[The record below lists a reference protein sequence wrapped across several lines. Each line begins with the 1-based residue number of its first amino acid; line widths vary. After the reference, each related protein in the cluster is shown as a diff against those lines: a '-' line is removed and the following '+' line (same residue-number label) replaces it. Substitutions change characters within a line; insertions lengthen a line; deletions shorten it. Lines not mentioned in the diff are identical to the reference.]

1 MKTLAIDIE
10 TYSSV
15 SLQKA
20 GVYAY
25 AASPDFEILLFGYA
39 WDDGPVEVI
48 DMAQGQK
55 LPQELQD
62 ALYDPEILKTA
73 FNASFERTCLSAFM
87 GRVTPADQWSC
98 TAVMARELGLPGS
111 LEAVGDV
118 IGLPED
124 KQKSKTGKALIRY
137 FSIPCKATKVNGERT
152 RNLPRHDP
160 ERWNLYVEYNRQ
172 DVVTE
177 RAIRKRLQKFPV
189 IPSEHD
195 LWIIDQHIN
204 DRGVGVDTVLAEN
217 AVAIDQIVKAR
228 LLDAAKEL
236 TGLDNPKSA
245 AQLKS
250 WIEEVSGFEVES
262 LNKKMIGD
270 VRSGTSNEEVHA
282 MLDIRQGLAKTSTEK
297 YNAMLRTVC
306 PDGRIRGLTQFCG
319 AARTGRWAGRL
330 VQMQNLPQNKMPDM
344 QIPEVREELAK
355 ANFERLKDRFD
366 DPDEDYDWVGQ
377 LTCNKNGKFD
387 NTINNVQLIME
398 HDAGLRGKYFY
409 DTFKER
415 MTVCGDLPWCKL
427 ADRMTTTWTDTDDAG
442 LRNFLEIK
450 YEIVNTMK
458 IGDAVL
464 LAMQSCMRHPVRE
477 YLLSLKWD
485 GVARADTIF
494 IDYLGAEDT
503 EYTRTVTRKALIGA
517 VARIMQPGCK
527 HDHIL
532 VLVGPQGC
540 RKSTTLA
547 KLGKSWFSDSFYTVQ
562 GKEAYEQIQGFWLI
576 EMGEMA
582 ATRKAE
588 LESIKQFVS
597 KQSDSYRAAY
607 AKRTQEHPRQC
618 AFFGT
623 TNDDEFLRDA
633 TGGRRFWPVTVT
645 DKGRETG
652 DYFTAEIV
660 DQVWAEI
667 VMRYSAGENWYLD
680 NAKIEAVARQ
690 IQDAHTEM
698 NGKQGLLEQFVER
711 LLPKDWATR
720 NLSQRLAY
728 WNDGFDDEK
737 QAGTERRKTICALE
751 IHCELFGGTVKDY
764 TPQKTREY
772 NAMLKRLPGWKAR
785 SRINYGEIYGQQRG
799 FVREESE

>member
-1 MKTLAIDIE
+1 MNQIR
-10 TYSSV
+10 Y
-15 SLQKA
+15 
-20 GVYAY
+20 
-25 AASPDFEILLFGYA
+25 
-39 WDDGPVEVI
+39 DGPVAIAVGESRRSTQWQNKEVLWSQLVERLSIPTKTPETIDEYRGFAKSKRDEIKDVGGFVGGSLKGGRRKAEAIMQRRLLTLDLDDVPRDADPWGTVVLVLGCAAVLYSTHSHRPEAPRLRLVMPLSRPVSPEEYSAIARKVAQDIGI
-48 DMAQGQK
+48 DMCDDTTYEPHRLMYWPSASINAEYRYEVEDGPWLNADEQLARYVDWHDPSEWPISSRRAEALHRLASHQESPLEKNGIVGAFCRVYDIHDAIEHFLPDTYEKYDDNRYTYKGGSTSGGLVLYDNGVFAYSHHGTDPASGK
-55 LPQELQD
+55 LCNAFDLVRIHLYGNLDDDTSPGTPSHKMPSFMKLQD
-62 ALYDPEILKTA
+62 
-73 FNASFERTCLSAFM
+73 
-87 GRVTPADQWSC
+87 
-98 TAVMARELGLPGS
+98 
-111 LEAVGDV
+111 EA
-118 IGLPED
+118 
-124 KQKSKTGKALIRY
+124 
-137 FSIPCKATKVNGERT
+137 
-152 RNLPRHDP
+152 
-160 ERWNLYVEYNRQ
+160 
-172 DVVTE
+172 
-177 RAIRKRLQKFPV
+177 
-189 IPSEHD
+189 
-195 LWIIDQHIN
+195 
-204 DRGVGVDTVLAEN
+204 
-217 AVAIDQIVKAR
+217 
-228 LLDAAKEL
+228 
-236 TGLDNPKSA
+236 
-245 AQLKS
+245 
-250 WIEEVSGFEVES
+250 
-262 LNKKMIGD
+262 
-270 VRSGTSNEEVHA
+270 
-282 MLDIRQGLAKTSTEK
+282 
-297 YNAMLRTVC
+297 
-306 PDGRIRGLTQFCG
+306 
-319 AARTGRWAGRL
+319 
-330 VQMQNLPQNKMPDM
+330 M

-633 TGGRRFWPVTVT
+633 TGSRRFWPVTVT

-652 DYFTAEIV
+652 DYFTAETV

-698 NGKQGLLEQFVER
+698 NGKQGLLEQFVEC

-737 QAGTERRKTICALE
+737 QAGTERRKAICALE

-799 FVREESE
+799 FVREETE

>member
-1 MKTLAIDIE
+1 MNQIR
-10 TYSSV
+10 Y
-15 SLQKA
+15 
-20 GVYAY
+20 
-25 AASPDFEILLFGYA
+25 
-39 WDDGPVEVI
+39 DGPVTIAVGESRRSTQWKNKEVLWSQLVERLSIPTKTPETVDEYRGFAKSKRDEIKDVGGFVGGSLKGGRRKAEAIMQRRLLTLDLDDVPRNADPWDTVVLVLGCAAVLYSTHSHRPEAPRLRLVMPLSRPVSPEEYSAIARKVAQDIGI
-48 DMAQGQK
+48 DMCDDTTYEPHRLMYWPSASINAEYRYEVEDGPWLNADEQLARYVDWHDPSEWPISSRRAEALHRLASHQESPLEKNGIVGAFCRVYDIHDAIEHFLPDTYEKYDDNRYTYKGGSTSGGLVLYDNGVFAYSHHGTDPASGK
-55 LPQELQD
+55 LCNAFDLVRIHLYGNLDDDTSPGTPSHKMPSFMKLQD
-62 ALYDPEILKTA
+62 
-73 FNASFERTCLSAFM
+73 
-87 GRVTPADQWSC
+87 
-98 TAVMARELGLPGS
+98 
-111 LEAVGDV
+111 EA
-118 IGLPED
+118 
-124 KQKSKTGKALIRY
+124 
-137 FSIPCKATKVNGERT
+137 
-152 RNLPRHDP
+152 
-160 ERWNLYVEYNRQ
+160 
-172 DVVTE
+172 
-177 RAIRKRLQKFPV
+177 
-189 IPSEHD
+189 
-195 LWIIDQHIN
+195 
-204 DRGVGVDTVLAEN
+204 
-217 AVAIDQIVKAR
+217 
-228 LLDAAKEL
+228 
-236 TGLDNPKSA
+236 
-245 AQLKS
+245 
-250 WIEEVSGFEVES
+250 
-262 LNKKMIGD
+262 
-270 VRSGTSNEEVHA
+270 
-282 MLDIRQGLAKTSTEK
+282 
-297 YNAMLRTVC
+297 
-306 PDGRIRGLTQFCG
+306 
-319 AARTGRWAGRL
+319 
-330 VQMQNLPQNKMPDM
+330 M

-366 DPDEDYDWVGQ
+366 DPDEDYDWAGQ

-477 YLLSLKWD
+477 YLLGLKWD

-607 AKRTQEHPRQC
+607 AKRTQERPRQC

-737 QAGTERRKTICALE
+737 QAGTERRKTVCALE

-799 FVREESE
+799 FVREETE

>member
-1 MKTLAIDIE
+1 MNQIRYDGSVTIAVGESRRSTQWKNKEVLWSQLVERLSIPTKTPETVDEYRGFAKSKRDEIKDVGGFVGGSLKGGRRKAEAIMQRRLLTLDLDDVPRNADPWDTVVLVLGCAAVLYSTHSHRPEAPRLRLVMPLSRPVSPEEYSAIARKVAQDIGIDMCDDT
-10 TYSSV
+10 TYEPHRLMYWPS
-15 SLQKA
+15 
-20 GVYAY
+20 
-25 AASPDFEILLFGYA
+25 ASINAEYRYEVE
-39 WDDGPVEVI
+39 DGPWLNADEQLARYVDWHDPSEWPISSRRAEALHRLASHQESPLEKNGIVGAFCRVYDI
-48 DMAQGQK
+48 HDAIEHFLPDTYEKYDDNRYTYKGGSTSGGLVLYDNGVFAYSHHGTDPASGK
-55 LPQELQD
+55 LCNAFDLVRIHLYGNLDDDTSPGTPSHKMPSFMKLQD
-62 ALYDPEILKTA
+62 
-73 FNASFERTCLSAFM
+73 
-87 GRVTPADQWSC
+87 
-98 TAVMARELGLPGS
+98 
-111 LEAVGDV
+111 EA
-118 IGLPED
+118 
-124 KQKSKTGKALIRY
+124 
-137 FSIPCKATKVNGERT
+137 
-152 RNLPRHDP
+152 
-160 ERWNLYVEYNRQ
+160 
-172 DVVTE
+172 
-177 RAIRKRLQKFPV
+177 
-189 IPSEHD
+189 
-195 LWIIDQHIN
+195 
-204 DRGVGVDTVLAEN
+204 
-217 AVAIDQIVKAR
+217 
-228 LLDAAKEL
+228 
-236 TGLDNPKSA
+236 
-245 AQLKS
+245 
-250 WIEEVSGFEVES
+250 
-262 LNKKMIGD
+262 
-270 VRSGTSNEEVHA
+270 
-282 MLDIRQGLAKTSTEK
+282 
-297 YNAMLRTVC
+297 
-306 PDGRIRGLTQFCG
+306 
-319 AARTGRWAGRL
+319 
-330 VQMQNLPQNKMPDM
+330 M

-680 NAKIEAVARQ
+680 NAKIEAIARQ

-737 QAGTERRKTICALE
+737 QAGTERRKAICALE

-799 FVREESE
+799 FIREETE

>member
-1 MKTLAIDIE
+1 MNQIR
-10 TYSSV
+10 Y
-15 SLQKA
+15 
-20 GVYAY
+20 
-25 AASPDFEILLFGYA
+25 
-39 WDDGPVEVI
+39 DGPVTIAVGESRRSTQWKNKEVLWSQLVERLSIPTKTPETVDEYRGFAKSKRDEIKDVGGFVGGSLKGGRRKAEAIMQRRLLTLDLDDVPRNADPWDTVVLVLGCAAVLYSTHSHRPEAPRLRLVMPLSRPVSPEEYSAIARKVAQDIGI
-48 DMAQGQK
+48 DMCDDTTYEPHRLMYWPSASINAEYRYEVEDGPWLNADEQLARYVDWHDPSEWPISSRRAEALHRLASHQESPLEKNGIVGAFCRVYDIHDAIEHFLPDTYEKYDDNRYTYKGGSTSGGLVLYDNGIFAYSHHGTDPASGK
-55 LPQELQD
+55 LCNAFDLVRIHLYGNLDDDTSPGTPSHKMPSFMKLQD
-62 ALYDPEILKTA
+62 
-73 FNASFERTCLSAFM
+73 
-87 GRVTPADQWSC
+87 
-98 TAVMARELGLPGS
+98 
-111 LEAVGDV
+111 EA
-118 IGLPED
+118 
-124 KQKSKTGKALIRY
+124 
-137 FSIPCKATKVNGERT
+137 
-152 RNLPRHDP
+152 
-160 ERWNLYVEYNRQ
+160 
-172 DVVTE
+172 
-177 RAIRKRLQKFPV
+177 
-189 IPSEHD
+189 
-195 LWIIDQHIN
+195 
-204 DRGVGVDTVLAEN
+204 
-217 AVAIDQIVKAR
+217 
-228 LLDAAKEL
+228 
-236 TGLDNPKSA
+236 
-245 AQLKS
+245 
-250 WIEEVSGFEVES
+250 
-262 LNKKMIGD
+262 
-270 VRSGTSNEEVHA
+270 
-282 MLDIRQGLAKTSTEK
+282 
-297 YNAMLRTVC
+297 
-306 PDGRIRGLTQFCG
+306 
-319 AARTGRWAGRL
+319 
-330 VQMQNLPQNKMPDM
+330 M

-737 QAGTERRKTICALE
+737 QAGTERRKAICALE

-785 SRINYGEIYGQQRG
+785 SRINYGEVYGQQRG
-799 FVREESE
+799 FVREEME

>member
-1 MKTLAIDIE
+1 MNQIRYDGSVTIAVGESRRSTQWKNKEVLWSQLVERLSIPTKTPETVDEYRGFAKSKRDEIKDVGGFVGGSLKGGRRKAEAIMQRRLLTLDLDDVPRNADPWDTVVLVLGCAAVLYSTHSHRPEAPRLRLVMPLSRPVSPEEYSAIARKVAQDIGIDMCDDT
-10 TYSSV
+10 TYEPHRLMYWPS
-15 SLQKA
+15 
-20 GVYAY
+20 
-25 AASPDFEILLFGYA
+25 ASINAEYRYEVE
-39 WDDGPVEVI
+39 DGPWLNADEQLARYVDWHDPSEWPISSRRAEALHRLASHQESPLEKNGIVGAFCRVYDI
-48 DMAQGQK
+48 HDAIEHFLPDTYEKYDDNRYTYKGGSTSGGLVLYDNGVFAYSHHGTDPASGK
-55 LPQELQD
+55 LCNAFDLVRIHLYGNLDDDTSPGTPSHKMPSFMKLQD
-62 ALYDPEILKTA
+62 
-73 FNASFERTCLSAFM
+73 
-87 GRVTPADQWSC
+87 
-98 TAVMARELGLPGS
+98 
-111 LEAVGDV
+111 EA
-118 IGLPED
+118 
-124 KQKSKTGKALIRY
+124 
-137 FSIPCKATKVNGERT
+137 
-152 RNLPRHDP
+152 
-160 ERWNLYVEYNRQ
+160 
-172 DVVTE
+172 
-177 RAIRKRLQKFPV
+177 
-189 IPSEHD
+189 
-195 LWIIDQHIN
+195 
-204 DRGVGVDTVLAEN
+204 
-217 AVAIDQIVKAR
+217 
-228 LLDAAKEL
+228 
-236 TGLDNPKSA
+236 
-245 AQLKS
+245 
-250 WIEEVSGFEVES
+250 
-262 LNKKMIGD
+262 
-270 VRSGTSNEEVHA
+270 
-282 MLDIRQGLAKTSTEK
+282 
-297 YNAMLRTVC
+297 
-306 PDGRIRGLTQFCG
+306 
-319 AARTGRWAGRL
+319 
-330 VQMQNLPQNKMPDM
+330 M

-517 VARIMQPGCK
+517 VARIMKPGCK

-737 QAGTERRKTICALE
+737 QAGTERRKVICALE

-799 FVREESE
+799 FVREETE

>member
-1 MKTLAIDIE
+1 MNQIRYDGSVTIAVGESRRSTQWKNKEVLWSQLVERLSIPTKTPETVDEYRGFAKSKRDEIKDVGGFVGGSLKGGRRKAEAIMQRRLLTLDLDDVPRNADPWDTVVLVLGCAAVLYSTHSHRPEAPRLRLVMPLSRPVSPEEYSAIARKVAQDIGIDMCDDT
-10 TYSSV
+10 TYEPHRLMYWPS
-15 SLQKA
+15 
-20 GVYAY
+20 
-25 AASPDFEILLFGYA
+25 ASINAEYRYEVE
-39 WDDGPVEVI
+39 DGPWLNADEQLARYVDWHDPSEWPISSRRAEALHRLASHQESPLEKNGIVGAFCRVYDI
-48 DMAQGQK
+48 HDAIEHFLPDTYEKYDDNRYTYKGGATSGGLVLYDNGVFAYSHHGTDPASGK
-55 LPQELQD
+55 LCNAFDLVRIHLYGNLDDDTSPGTPSHKMPSFMKLQD
-62 ALYDPEILKTA
+62 
-73 FNASFERTCLSAFM
+73 
-87 GRVTPADQWSC
+87 
-98 TAVMARELGLPGS
+98 
-111 LEAVGDV
+111 EA
-118 IGLPED
+118 
-124 KQKSKTGKALIRY
+124 
-137 FSIPCKATKVNGERT
+137 
-152 RNLPRHDP
+152 
-160 ERWNLYVEYNRQ
+160 
-172 DVVTE
+172 
-177 RAIRKRLQKFPV
+177 
-189 IPSEHD
+189 
-195 LWIIDQHIN
+195 
-204 DRGVGVDTVLAEN
+204 
-217 AVAIDQIVKAR
+217 
-228 LLDAAKEL
+228 
-236 TGLDNPKSA
+236 
-245 AQLKS
+245 
-250 WIEEVSGFEVES
+250 
-262 LNKKMIGD
+262 
-270 VRSGTSNEEVHA
+270 
-282 MLDIRQGLAKTSTEK
+282 
-297 YNAMLRTVC
+297 
-306 PDGRIRGLTQFCG
+306 
-319 AARTGRWAGRL
+319 
-330 VQMQNLPQNKMPDM
+330 M

-737 QAGTERRKTICALE
+737 QAGTERRKAICALE

-799 FVREESE
+799 FVREETE

>member
-1 MKTLAIDIE
+1 MNQIR
-10 TYSSV
+10 Y
-15 SLQKA
+15 
-20 GVYAY
+20 
-25 AASPDFEILLFGYA
+25 
-39 WDDGPVEVI
+39 DGPVTIAVGESRRSTQWKNKEVLWSQLVERLSIPTKTPETVDEYRGFAKSKRDEIKDVGGFVGGSLKGGRRKAEAIMQRRLLTLDLDDVPRNADPWDTVVLVLGCAAVLYSTHSHRPEAPRLRLVMPLSRPVSPEEYSAIARKVAQDIGI
-48 DMAQGQK
+48 DMCDDTTYEPHRLMYWPSASINAEYRYEVEDGPWLNADEQLARYVDWHDPSEWPISSRRAEALHRLASHQESPLEKNGIVGAFCRVYDIHDAIEHFLPDTYEKYDDNRYTYKGGSTSGGLVLYDNGIFAYSHHGTDPASGK
-55 LPQELQD
+55 LCNAFDLVRIHLYGNLDDDTSPGTPSHKMPSFMKLQD
-62 ALYDPEILKTA
+62 
-73 FNASFERTCLSAFM
+73 
-87 GRVTPADQWSC
+87 
-98 TAVMARELGLPGS
+98 
-111 LEAVGDV
+111 EA
-118 IGLPED
+118 
-124 KQKSKTGKALIRY
+124 
-137 FSIPCKATKVNGERT
+137 
-152 RNLPRHDP
+152 
-160 ERWNLYVEYNRQ
+160 
-172 DVVTE
+172 
-177 RAIRKRLQKFPV
+177 
-189 IPSEHD
+189 
-195 LWIIDQHIN
+195 
-204 DRGVGVDTVLAEN
+204 
-217 AVAIDQIVKAR
+217 
-228 LLDAAKEL
+228 
-236 TGLDNPKSA
+236 
-245 AQLKS
+245 
-250 WIEEVSGFEVES
+250 
-262 LNKKMIGD
+262 
-270 VRSGTSNEEVHA
+270 
-282 MLDIRQGLAKTSTEK
+282 
-297 YNAMLRTVC
+297 
-306 PDGRIRGLTQFCG
+306 
-319 AARTGRWAGRL
+319 
-330 VQMQNLPQNKMPDM
+330 M

-737 QAGTERRKTICALE
+737 QAGTERRKAICALE

-799 FVREESE
+799 FVREEMD

>member
-1 MKTLAIDIE
+1 MNQIRYDGSVTIAVGESRRSTQWKNKEVLWSQLVERLSIPTKTPETVDEYRGFAKSKRDEIKDVGGFVGGSLKGGRRKAEAIMQRRLLTLDLDDVPRNADPWDTVVLVLGCAAVLYSTHSHRPEAPRLRLVMPLSRPVSPEEYSAIARKVAQDIGIDMCDDT
-10 TYSSV
+10 TYEPHRLMYWPS
-15 SLQKA
+15 
-20 GVYAY
+20 
-25 AASPDFEILLFGYA
+25 ASINAEYRYEVE
-39 WDDGPVEVI
+39 DGPWLNADEQLARYVDWHDPSEWPISSRRAKALHRLASHQESPLEKNGIVGAFCRVYDI
-48 DMAQGQK
+48 HDAIEHFLPDTYEKYDDNRYTYKGGSTSGGLVLYDNGVFAYSHHGTDPASGK
-55 LPQELQD
+55 LCNAFDLVRIHLYGNMDDDTSPGTPSHKMPSFMKLQD
-62 ALYDPEILKTA
+62 
-73 FNASFERTCLSAFM
+73 
-87 GRVTPADQWSC
+87 
-98 TAVMARELGLPGS
+98 
-111 LEAVGDV
+111 EA
-118 IGLPED
+118 
-124 KQKSKTGKALIRY
+124 
-137 FSIPCKATKVNGERT
+137 
-152 RNLPRHDP
+152 
-160 ERWNLYVEYNRQ
+160 
-172 DVVTE
+172 
-177 RAIRKRLQKFPV
+177 
-189 IPSEHD
+189 
-195 LWIIDQHIN
+195 
-204 DRGVGVDTVLAEN
+204 
-217 AVAIDQIVKAR
+217 
-228 LLDAAKEL
+228 
-236 TGLDNPKSA
+236 
-245 AQLKS
+245 
-250 WIEEVSGFEVES
+250 
-262 LNKKMIGD
+262 
-270 VRSGTSNEEVHA
+270 
-282 MLDIRQGLAKTSTEK
+282 
-297 YNAMLRTVC
+297 
-306 PDGRIRGLTQFCG
+306 
-319 AARTGRWAGRL
+319 
-330 VQMQNLPQNKMPDM
+330 M

-680 NAKIEAVARQ
+680 NAKIEAVTRQ

-737 QAGTERRKTICALE
+737 QAGTERRKAICALE

-799 FVREESE
+799 FVREETE

>member
-1 MKTLAIDIE
+1 MNQIR
-10 TYSSV
+10 Y
-15 SLQKA
+15 
-20 GVYAY
+20 
-25 AASPDFEILLFGYA
+25 
-39 WDDGPVEVI
+39 DGPVTIAVGESRRSTQWKNKEVLWSQLVERLSIPTKTPETVDEYRGFAKSKRDEIKDVGGFVGGSLKGGRRKAEAIMQRRLLTLDLDDVPRNADPWDTVVLVLGCAAVLYSTHSHRPEAPRLRLVMPLSRPVSPEEYSAIARKVAQDIGI
-48 DMAQGQK
+48 DMCDDTTYEPHRLMYWPSASINAEYRYEVEDGPWLNADEQLARYVDWHDPSEWPISSRRAEALHRLASHQESPLEKNGIVGAFCRVYDIHDAIEHFLPDTYEKYDDNRYTYKGGSTSGGLVLYDNGIFAYSHHGTDPASGK
-55 LPQELQD
+55 LCNAFDLVRIHLYGNLDDDTSPGTPSHKMPSFMKLQD
-62 ALYDPEILKTA
+62 
-73 FNASFERTCLSAFM
+73 
-87 GRVTPADQWSC
+87 
-98 TAVMARELGLPGS
+98 
-111 LEAVGDV
+111 EA
-118 IGLPED
+118 
-124 KQKSKTGKALIRY
+124 
-137 FSIPCKATKVNGERT
+137 
-152 RNLPRHDP
+152 
-160 ERWNLYVEYNRQ
+160 
-172 DVVTE
+172 
-177 RAIRKRLQKFPV
+177 
-189 IPSEHD
+189 
-195 LWIIDQHIN
+195 
-204 DRGVGVDTVLAEN
+204 
-217 AVAIDQIVKAR
+217 
-228 LLDAAKEL
+228 
-236 TGLDNPKSA
+236 
-245 AQLKS
+245 
-250 WIEEVSGFEVES
+250 
-262 LNKKMIGD
+262 
-270 VRSGTSNEEVHA
+270 
-282 MLDIRQGLAKTSTEK
+282 
-297 YNAMLRTVC
+297 
-306 PDGRIRGLTQFCG
+306 
-319 AARTGRWAGRL
+319 
-330 VQMQNLPQNKMPDM
+330 M

-680 NAKIEAVARQ
+680 NVKIEAVARQ

-737 QAGTERRKTICALE
+737 QAGTERRKAICALE

-785 SRINYGEIYGQQRG
+785 SRINYGEVYGQQRG
-799 FVREESE
+799 FVREEME

>member
-1 MKTLAIDIE
+1 MNQIR
-10 TYSSV
+10 Y
-15 SLQKA
+15 
-20 GVYAY
+20 
-25 AASPDFEILLFGYA
+25 
-39 WDDGPVEVI
+39 DGPVTIAVGESRRSTQWKNKEVLWSQLVERLSIPTKTPETVDEYRGFAKSKRDEIKDVGGFVGGSLKGGRRKAEAIMQRRLLTLDLDDVPKNADPWDTVVLVLGCAAVLYSTHSHRPEAPRLRLVMPLSRPVSPEEYSAIARKVAQDIGI
-48 DMAQGQK
+48 DMCDDTTYEPHRLMYWPSASINAEYRYEVEDGPWLNADEQLARYVDWHDPSEWPISSRRAEALHRLASHQESPLEKNGIVGAFCRVYDIHDAIEHFLPDTYEKYDDNRYTYKGGSTSGGLVLYDNGIFAYSHHGTDPASGK
-55 LPQELQD
+55 LCNAFDLVRIHLYGNLDDDTSPGTPSHKMPSFMKLQD
-62 ALYDPEILKTA
+62 
-73 FNASFERTCLSAFM
+73 
-87 GRVTPADQWSC
+87 
-98 TAVMARELGLPGS
+98 
-111 LEAVGDV
+111 EA
-118 IGLPED
+118 
-124 KQKSKTGKALIRY
+124 
-137 FSIPCKATKVNGERT
+137 
-152 RNLPRHDP
+152 
-160 ERWNLYVEYNRQ
+160 
-172 DVVTE
+172 
-177 RAIRKRLQKFPV
+177 
-189 IPSEHD
+189 
-195 LWIIDQHIN
+195 
-204 DRGVGVDTVLAEN
+204 
-217 AVAIDQIVKAR
+217 
-228 LLDAAKEL
+228 
-236 TGLDNPKSA
+236 
-245 AQLKS
+245 
-250 WIEEVSGFEVES
+250 
-262 LNKKMIGD
+262 
-270 VRSGTSNEEVHA
+270 
-282 MLDIRQGLAKTSTEK
+282 
-297 YNAMLRTVC
+297 
-306 PDGRIRGLTQFCG
+306 
-319 AARTGRWAGRL
+319 
-330 VQMQNLPQNKMPDM
+330 M

-737 QAGTERRKTICALE
+737 QAGTERRKAICALE

-799 FVREESE
+799 FVREEME

>member
-1 MKTLAIDIE
+1 MNQIR
-10 TYSSV
+10 Y
-15 SLQKA
+15 
-20 GVYAY
+20 
-25 AASPDFEILLFGYA
+25 
-39 WDDGPVEVI
+39 DGPVTIAVGESRRSTQWKNKEVLWSQLVERLSIPTKTPETVDEYRGFAKSKRDEIKDVGGFVGGSLKGGRRKAEAIMQRRLLTLDLDDVPRNADPWDTVVLVLGCAAVLYSTHSHRPEAPRLRLVMPLSRPVSPEEYSAIARKVAQDIGI
-48 DMAQGQK
+48 DMCDDTTYEPHRLMYWPSASINAEYRYEVEDGPWLNADEQLARYVDWHDPSEWPISSRRAEALHRLASHQESPLEKNGIVGAFCRVYDIHDAIEHFLPDTYEKYDDNRYTYKGGSTSGGLVLYDNGVFAYSHHGTDPASGK
-55 LPQELQD
+55 LCNAFDLVRIHLYGNLDDDTSPGTPSHKMPSFMKLQD
-62 ALYDPEILKTA
+62 
-73 FNASFERTCLSAFM
+73 
-87 GRVTPADQWSC
+87 
-98 TAVMARELGLPGS
+98 
-111 LEAVGDV
+111 EA
-118 IGLPED
+118 
-124 KQKSKTGKALIRY
+124 
-137 FSIPCKATKVNGERT
+137 
-152 RNLPRHDP
+152 
-160 ERWNLYVEYNRQ
+160 
-172 DVVTE
+172 
-177 RAIRKRLQKFPV
+177 
-189 IPSEHD
+189 
-195 LWIIDQHIN
+195 
-204 DRGVGVDTVLAEN
+204 
-217 AVAIDQIVKAR
+217 
-228 LLDAAKEL
+228 
-236 TGLDNPKSA
+236 
-245 AQLKS
+245 
-250 WIEEVSGFEVES
+250 
-262 LNKKMIGD
+262 
-270 VRSGTSNEEVHA
+270 
-282 MLDIRQGLAKTSTEK
+282 
-297 YNAMLRTVC
+297 
-306 PDGRIRGLTQFCG
+306 
-319 AARTGRWAGRL
+319 
-330 VQMQNLPQNKMPDM
+330 M

-366 DPDEDYDWVGQ
+366 APDEDYDWVGQ

-737 QAGTERRKTICALE
+737 QAGTERRKAICALE

-799 FVREESE
+799 FVREEME

>member
-1 MKTLAIDIE
+1 MNQIRYDGSVTIAVGESRRSTQWKNKEVLWSQLVERLSIPTKTPETVDEYRGFAKSKRDEIKDVGGFVGGSLKGGRRKAEAIMQRRLLTLDLDDVPRNADPWDTVVLVLGCAAVLYSTHSHRPEAPRLRLVMPLSRPVSPEEYSAIARKVAQDIGIDMCDDT
-10 TYSSV
+10 TYEPHRLMYWPS
-15 SLQKA
+15 
-20 GVYAY
+20 
-25 AASPDFEILLFGYA
+25 ASINAEYRYEVE
-39 WDDGPVEVI
+39 DGPWLNADEQLARYVDWHDPSEWPISSRRAEALHRLASHQESPLEKNGIVGAFCRVYDI
-48 DMAQGQK
+48 HDAIEHFLPDTYEKYDDNRYTYKGGSTSGGLVLYDNGVFAYSHHGTDPASGK
-55 LPQELQD
+55 LCNAFDLVRIHLYGNMDDDTSPGTPSHKMPSFMKLQD
-62 ALYDPEILKTA
+62 
-73 FNASFERTCLSAFM
+73 
-87 GRVTPADQWSC
+87 
-98 TAVMARELGLPGS
+98 
-111 LEAVGDV
+111 EA
-118 IGLPED
+118 
-124 KQKSKTGKALIRY
+124 
-137 FSIPCKATKVNGERT
+137 
-152 RNLPRHDP
+152 
-160 ERWNLYVEYNRQ
+160 
-172 DVVTE
+172 
-177 RAIRKRLQKFPV
+177 
-189 IPSEHD
+189 
-195 LWIIDQHIN
+195 
-204 DRGVGVDTVLAEN
+204 
-217 AVAIDQIVKAR
+217 
-228 LLDAAKEL
+228 
-236 TGLDNPKSA
+236 
-245 AQLKS
+245 
-250 WIEEVSGFEVES
+250 
-262 LNKKMIGD
+262 
-270 VRSGTSNEEVHA
+270 
-282 MLDIRQGLAKTSTEK
+282 
-297 YNAMLRTVC
+297 
-306 PDGRIRGLTQFCG
+306 
-319 AARTGRWAGRL
+319 
-330 VQMQNLPQNKMPDM
+330 M

-366 DPDEDYDWVGQ
+366 DPDEDYDWVGK

-652 DYFTAEIV
+652 DYFTGEIV

-737 QAGTERRKTICALE
+737 QAGTERRKAICALE

-799 FVREESE
+799 FVREETE

>member
-1 MKTLAIDIE
+1 MNQIRYDGSVTIAVGESRRSTQWKNKEVLWSQLVERLSIPTKTPETVDEYRGFAKSKRDEIKDVGGFVGGSLKGGRRKAEAIMQRRLLTLDLDDVPRNADPWDTVVLVLGCAAVLYSTHSHRPEAPRLRLVMPLSRPVSPEEYSAIARKVAQDIGIDMCDDT
-10 TYSSV
+10 TYEPHRLMYWPS
-15 SLQKA
+15 
-20 GVYAY
+20 
-25 AASPDFEILLFGYA
+25 ASINAEYRYEVE
-39 WDDGPVEVI
+39 DGPWLNADEQLARYVDWHDPSEWPISSRRAEALHRLASHQESPLEKNGIVGAFCRVYDI
-48 DMAQGQK
+48 HDAIEHFLPDTYEKYDDNRYTYKGGSTSGGLVLYDNGVFAYSHHGTDPASGK
-55 LPQELQD
+55 LCNAFDLVRIHLYGNLDDDTSPGTPSHKMPSFMKLQD
-62 ALYDPEILKTA
+62 
-73 FNASFERTCLSAFM
+73 
-87 GRVTPADQWSC
+87 
-98 TAVMARELGLPGS
+98 
-111 LEAVGDV
+111 EA
-118 IGLPED
+118 
-124 KQKSKTGKALIRY
+124 
-137 FSIPCKATKVNGERT
+137 
-152 RNLPRHDP
+152 
-160 ERWNLYVEYNRQ
+160 
-172 DVVTE
+172 
-177 RAIRKRLQKFPV
+177 
-189 IPSEHD
+189 
-195 LWIIDQHIN
+195 
-204 DRGVGVDTVLAEN
+204 
-217 AVAIDQIVKAR
+217 
-228 LLDAAKEL
+228 
-236 TGLDNPKSA
+236 
-245 AQLKS
+245 
-250 WIEEVSGFEVES
+250 
-262 LNKKMIGD
+262 
-270 VRSGTSNEEVHA
+270 
-282 MLDIRQGLAKTSTEK
+282 
-297 YNAMLRTVC
+297 
-306 PDGRIRGLTQFCG
+306 
-319 AARTGRWAGRL
+319 
-330 VQMQNLPQNKMPDM
+330 M

-427 ADRMTTTWTDTDDAG
+427 ADRITTTWTDTDDAG

-737 QAGTERRKTICALE
+737 QAGTERRKAICALE

-799 FVREESE
+799 FVREEME

>member
-1 MKTLAIDIE
+1 MNQIRYDGSVTIAVGESRRSTQWKNKEVLWSQLVERLSIPTKTPETVDEYRGFAKSKRDEIKDVGGFVGGSLKGGRRKAEAIMQRRLLTLDLDDVPRNADPWDTVVLVLGCAAVLYSTHSHRPEAPRLRLVMPLSRPVSPEEYSAIARKVAQDIGIDMCDDT
-10 TYSSV
+10 TYEPHRLMYWPS
-15 SLQKA
+15 
-20 GVYAY
+20 
-25 AASPDFEILLFGYA
+25 ASINAEYRYEVE
-39 WDDGPVEVI
+39 DGPWLNADEQLARYVDWHDPSEWPISSRRAEALHRLASHQESPLEKNGIVGAFCRVYDI
-48 DMAQGQK
+48 HDAIEHFLPDTYEKYDDNRYTYKGGSTSGGLVLYDNGVFAYSHHGTDPASGK
-55 LPQELQD
+55 LCNAFDLVRIHLYGNMDDDTSPGTPSHKMPSFMKLQD
-62 ALYDPEILKTA
+62 
-73 FNASFERTCLSAFM
+73 
-87 GRVTPADQWSC
+87 
-98 TAVMARELGLPGS
+98 
-111 LEAVGDV
+111 EA
-118 IGLPED
+118 
-124 KQKSKTGKALIRY
+124 
-137 FSIPCKATKVNGERT
+137 
-152 RNLPRHDP
+152 
-160 ERWNLYVEYNRQ
+160 
-172 DVVTE
+172 
-177 RAIRKRLQKFPV
+177 
-189 IPSEHD
+189 
-195 LWIIDQHIN
+195 
-204 DRGVGVDTVLAEN
+204 
-217 AVAIDQIVKAR
+217 
-228 LLDAAKEL
+228 
-236 TGLDNPKSA
+236 
-245 AQLKS
+245 
-250 WIEEVSGFEVES
+250 
-262 LNKKMIGD
+262 
-270 VRSGTSNEEVHA
+270 
-282 MLDIRQGLAKTSTEK
+282 
-297 YNAMLRTVC
+297 
-306 PDGRIRGLTQFCG
+306 
-319 AARTGRWAGRL
+319 
-330 VQMQNLPQNKMPDM
+330 M

-737 QAGTERRKTICALE
+737 QAGTERRKAICALE

-799 FVREESE
+799 FVREETE

>member
-1 MKTLAIDIE
+1 MNQIR
-10 TYSSV
+10 Y
-15 SLQKA
+15 
-20 GVYAY
+20 
-25 AASPDFEILLFGYA
+25 
-39 WDDGPVEVI
+39 DGPVTIAVGESRRSTQWKNKEVLWSQLAERLSIPTKTPETVDEYRGFAKSKRDEIKDVGGFVGGSLKGGRRKAEAIMQRRLLTLDLDDVPRNADPWDTVVLVLGCAAVLYSTHSHRPEAPRLRLVMPLSRPVSPEEYSAIARKVAQDIGI
-48 DMAQGQK
+48 DMCDDTTYEPHRLMYWPSASINAEYRYEVEDGPWLNADEQLARYVDWHDPSEWPISSRRAEALHRLASHQESPLEKNGIVGAFCRVYDIHDAIEHFLPDTYEKYDDNRYTYKGGSTSGGLVLYDNGVFAYSHHGTDPASGK
-55 LPQELQD
+55 LCNAFDLVRIHLYGNLDDDTSPGTPSHKMPSFMKLQD
-62 ALYDPEILKTA
+62 
-73 FNASFERTCLSAFM
+73 
-87 GRVTPADQWSC
+87 
-98 TAVMARELGLPGS
+98 
-111 LEAVGDV
+111 EA
-118 IGLPED
+118 
-124 KQKSKTGKALIRY
+124 
-137 FSIPCKATKVNGERT
+137 
-152 RNLPRHDP
+152 
-160 ERWNLYVEYNRQ
+160 
-172 DVVTE
+172 
-177 RAIRKRLQKFPV
+177 
-189 IPSEHD
+189 
-195 LWIIDQHIN
+195 
-204 DRGVGVDTVLAEN
+204 
-217 AVAIDQIVKAR
+217 
-228 LLDAAKEL
+228 
-236 TGLDNPKSA
+236 
-245 AQLKS
+245 
-250 WIEEVSGFEVES
+250 
-262 LNKKMIGD
+262 
-270 VRSGTSNEEVHA
+270 
-282 MLDIRQGLAKTSTEK
+282 
-297 YNAMLRTVC
+297 
-306 PDGRIRGLTQFCG
+306 
-319 AARTGRWAGRL
+319 
-330 VQMQNLPQNKMPDM
+330 M

-737 QAGTERRKTICALE
+737 QAGTERRKAICALE

-799 FVREESE
+799 FVREEME

>member
-1 MKTLAIDIE
+1 MNQIRYDGSVTIAVGESRRSTQWKNKEVLWSQLVERLSIPTKTPETVDEYRGFAKSKRDEIKDVGGFVGGSLKGGRRKAEAIMQRRLLTLDLDDVPRNADPWDTVVLVLGCAAVLYSTHSHRPEAPRLRLVMPLSRPVSPEEYSAIARKVAQDIGIDMCDDT
-10 TYSSV
+10 TYEPHRLMYWPS
-15 SLQKA
+15 
-20 GVYAY
+20 
-25 AASPDFEILLFGYA
+25 ASINAEYRYEVE
-39 WDDGPVEVI
+39 DGPWLNADEQLARYVDWHDPSEWPISSRRAEALHRLASHQESPLEKNGIVGAFCRVYDI
-48 DMAQGQK
+48 HDAIEHFLPDTYEKYDDNRYTYKGGSTSGGLVLYDNGVFAYSHHGTDPASGK
-55 LPQELQD
+55 LCNAFDLVRIHLYGNMDDDTSPGTPSHKMPSFMKLQD
-62 ALYDPEILKTA
+62 
-73 FNASFERTCLSAFM
+73 
-87 GRVTPADQWSC
+87 
-98 TAVMARELGLPGS
+98 
-111 LEAVGDV
+111 EA
-118 IGLPED
+118 
-124 KQKSKTGKALIRY
+124 
-137 FSIPCKATKVNGERT
+137 
-152 RNLPRHDP
+152 
-160 ERWNLYVEYNRQ
+160 
-172 DVVTE
+172 
-177 RAIRKRLQKFPV
+177 
-189 IPSEHD
+189 
-195 LWIIDQHIN
+195 
-204 DRGVGVDTVLAEN
+204 
-217 AVAIDQIVKAR
+217 
-228 LLDAAKEL
+228 
-236 TGLDNPKSA
+236 
-245 AQLKS
+245 
-250 WIEEVSGFEVES
+250 
-262 LNKKMIGD
+262 
-270 VRSGTSNEEVHA
+270 
-282 MLDIRQGLAKTSTEK
+282 
-297 YNAMLRTVC
+297 
-306 PDGRIRGLTQFCG
+306 
-319 AARTGRWAGRL
+319 
-330 VQMQNLPQNKMPDM
+330 M

-494 IDYLGAEDT
+494 VDYLGAEDT

-737 QAGTERRKTICALE
+737 QAGTERRKAICALE

-799 FVREESE
+799 FVREETE

>member
-1 MKTLAIDIE
+1 MNQIR
-10 TYSSV
+10 Y
-15 SLQKA
+15 
-20 GVYAY
+20 
-25 AASPDFEILLFGYA
+25 
-39 WDDGPVEVI
+39 DGPVTIAVGESRRSTQWKNKEVLWSQLVERLSIPTKTPETVDEYRGFAKSKRDEIKDVGGFVGGSLKGGRRKAEAIMQRRLLTLDLDDVPRNADPWDTVVLVLGCAAVLYSTHSHRPEAPRLRLVMPLSRPVSPEEYSAIARKVAQDIGI
-48 DMAQGQK
+48 DMCDDTTYEPHRLMYWPSASINAEYRYEVEDGPWLNADEQLARYVDWHDPSEWPISSRRAEALHRLASHQESPLEKNGIVGAFCRVYDIHDAIEHFLPDTYEKYDDNRYTYKGGSTSGGLVLYDNGIFAYSHHGTDPASGK
-55 LPQELQD
+55 LCNAFDLVRIHLYGNLDDDTSPGTPSHKMPSFMKLQD
-62 ALYDPEILKTA
+62 
-73 FNASFERTCLSAFM
+73 
-87 GRVTPADQWSC
+87 
-98 TAVMARELGLPGS
+98 
-111 LEAVGDV
+111 EA
-118 IGLPED
+118 
-124 KQKSKTGKALIRY
+124 
-137 FSIPCKATKVNGERT
+137 
-152 RNLPRHDP
+152 
-160 ERWNLYVEYNRQ
+160 
-172 DVVTE
+172 
-177 RAIRKRLQKFPV
+177 
-189 IPSEHD
+189 
-195 LWIIDQHIN
+195 
-204 DRGVGVDTVLAEN
+204 
-217 AVAIDQIVKAR
+217 
-228 LLDAAKEL
+228 
-236 TGLDNPKSA
+236 
-245 AQLKS
+245 
-250 WIEEVSGFEVES
+250 
-262 LNKKMIGD
+262 
-270 VRSGTSNEEVHA
+270 
-282 MLDIRQGLAKTSTEK
+282 
-297 YNAMLRTVC
+297 
-306 PDGRIRGLTQFCG
+306 
-319 AARTGRWAGRL
+319 
-330 VQMQNLPQNKMPDM
+330 M

-377 LTCNKNGKFD
+377 LTCNKNGKFN

-737 QAGTERRKTICALE
+737 QAGTERRKAICALE

-799 FVREESE
+799 FVREEME

>member
-1 MKTLAIDIE
+1 MNQIRYDGSVTIAVGESRRSTQWKNKEVLWSQLVERLSIPTKTPETVDEYRGFAKSKRDEIKDVGGFVGGSLKGGRRKAEAIMQRRLLTLDLDDVPRNADPWDTVVLVLGCAAVLYSTHSHRPEAPRLRLVMPLSRPVSPEEYSAIARKVAQDIGIDMCDDT
-10 TYSSV
+10 TYEPHRLMYWPS
-15 SLQKA
+15 
-20 GVYAY
+20 
-25 AASPDFEILLFGYA
+25 ASINAEYRYEVE
-39 WDDGPVEVI
+39 DGPWLNADEQLARYVDWHDPSEWPISSRRAEALHRLASHQESPLEKNGIVGAFCRVYDI
-48 DMAQGQK
+48 HDAIEHFLPDTYEKYDDNRYTYKGGSTSGGLVLYDNGVFAYSHHGTDPASGK
-55 LPQELQD
+55 LCNAFDLVRIHLYGNLDDDTSPGTPSHKMPSFMKLQD
-62 ALYDPEILKTA
+62 
-73 FNASFERTCLSAFM
+73 
-87 GRVTPADQWSC
+87 
-98 TAVMARELGLPGS
+98 
-111 LEAVGDV
+111 EA
-118 IGLPED
+118 
-124 KQKSKTGKALIRY
+124 
-137 FSIPCKATKVNGERT
+137 
-152 RNLPRHDP
+152 
-160 ERWNLYVEYNRQ
+160 
-172 DVVTE
+172 
-177 RAIRKRLQKFPV
+177 
-189 IPSEHD
+189 
-195 LWIIDQHIN
+195 
-204 DRGVGVDTVLAEN
+204 
-217 AVAIDQIVKAR
+217 
-228 LLDAAKEL
+228 
-236 TGLDNPKSA
+236 
-245 AQLKS
+245 
-250 WIEEVSGFEVES
+250 
-262 LNKKMIGD
+262 
-270 VRSGTSNEEVHA
+270 
-282 MLDIRQGLAKTSTEK
+282 
-297 YNAMLRTVC
+297 
-306 PDGRIRGLTQFCG
+306 
-319 AARTGRWAGRL
+319 
-330 VQMQNLPQNKMPDM
+330 M

-377 LTCNKNGKFD
+377 LTCNKNGKFN

-737 QAGTERRKTICALE
+737 QAGTERRKAICALE

-799 FVREESE
+799 FVREETE

>member
-1 MKTLAIDIE
+1 MNQIR
-10 TYSSV
+10 Y
-15 SLQKA
+15 
-20 GVYAY
+20 
-25 AASPDFEILLFGYA
+25 
-39 WDDGPVEVI
+39 DGPVTIAVGESRRSTQWKNKEVLWSQLVERLSIPTKTPETVDEYRGFAKSKRDEIKDVGGFVGGSLKGGRRKAEAIMQRRLLTLDLDDVPRNADPWDTVVLVLGCAAVLYSTHSHRPEAPRLRLVMPLSRPVSPEEYSAIARKVAQDIGI
-48 DMAQGQK
+48 DMCDDTTYEPHRLMYWPSASINAEYRYEVEDGPWLNADEQLARYIDWHDPSEWPISSRRAEALHRLASHQESPLEKNGIVGAFCRVYDIHDAIEHFLPDTYEKYDDNRYTYKGGSTSGGLVLYDNGVFAYSHHGTDPASGK
-55 LPQELQD
+55 LCNAFDLVRIHLYGNLDDDTSPGTPSHKMPSFMKLQD
-62 ALYDPEILKTA
+62 
-73 FNASFERTCLSAFM
+73 
-87 GRVTPADQWSC
+87 
-98 TAVMARELGLPGS
+98 
-111 LEAVGDV
+111 EA
-118 IGLPED
+118 
-124 KQKSKTGKALIRY
+124 
-137 FSIPCKATKVNGERT
+137 
-152 RNLPRHDP
+152 
-160 ERWNLYVEYNRQ
+160 
-172 DVVTE
+172 
-177 RAIRKRLQKFPV
+177 
-189 IPSEHD
+189 
-195 LWIIDQHIN
+195 
-204 DRGVGVDTVLAEN
+204 
-217 AVAIDQIVKAR
+217 
-228 LLDAAKEL
+228 
-236 TGLDNPKSA
+236 
-245 AQLKS
+245 
-250 WIEEVSGFEVES
+250 
-262 LNKKMIGD
+262 
-270 VRSGTSNEEVHA
+270 
-282 MLDIRQGLAKTSTEK
+282 
-297 YNAMLRTVC
+297 
-306 PDGRIRGLTQFCG
+306 
-319 AARTGRWAGRL
+319 
-330 VQMQNLPQNKMPDM
+330 M

-477 YLLSLKWD
+477 YLLNLKWD

-737 QAGTERRKTICALE
+737 QAGTERRKAICALE

-799 FVREESE
+799 FVREETE

>member
-1 MKTLAIDIE
+1 MNQIR
-10 TYSSV
+10 Y
-15 SLQKA
+15 
-20 GVYAY
+20 
-25 AASPDFEILLFGYA
+25 
-39 WDDGPVEVI
+39 DGPVTIAVGESRRSTQWKNKEVLWSQLAERLSIPTKTPETVDEYRGFAKSKRDEIKDVGGFVGGSLKGGRRKAEAIMQRRLLTLDLDDVPRDADPWDTVVLVLGCAAVLYSTHSHRPEAPRLRLVMPLSRPVSPEEYSAIARKVAQDIGI
-48 DMAQGQK
+48 DMCDDTTYEPHRLMYWPSASINAEYRYEIEDGPWLNADEQLARYVDWHDPSEWPISSRRAEALHRLASHQESPLEKNGIVGAFCRVYDIHDAIEHFLPDTYEKYDDNRYTYKGGSTSGGLVLYDNGVFAYSHHGTDPASGK
-55 LPQELQD
+55 LCNAFDLVRIHLYGNLDDDTSPGTPSHKMPSFLKLQD
-62 ALYDPEILKTA
+62 
-73 FNASFERTCLSAFM
+73 
-87 GRVTPADQWSC
+87 
-98 TAVMARELGLPGS
+98 
-111 LEAVGDV
+111 EA
-118 IGLPED
+118 
-124 KQKSKTGKALIRY
+124 
-137 FSIPCKATKVNGERT
+137 
-152 RNLPRHDP
+152 
-160 ERWNLYVEYNRQ
+160 
-172 DVVTE
+172 
-177 RAIRKRLQKFPV
+177 
-189 IPSEHD
+189 
-195 LWIIDQHIN
+195 
-204 DRGVGVDTVLAEN
+204 
-217 AVAIDQIVKAR
+217 
-228 LLDAAKEL
+228 
-236 TGLDNPKSA
+236 
-245 AQLKS
+245 
-250 WIEEVSGFEVES
+250 
-262 LNKKMIGD
+262 
-270 VRSGTSNEEVHA
+270 
-282 MLDIRQGLAKTSTEK
+282 
-297 YNAMLRTVC
+297 
-306 PDGRIRGLTQFCG
+306 
-319 AARTGRWAGRL
+319 
-330 VQMQNLPQNKMPDM
+330 M

-737 QAGTERRKTICALE
+737 RAGTERRKTICALE

-799 FVREESE
+799 FVREETE

>member
-1 MKTLAIDIE
+1 MNQIR
-10 TYSSV
+10 Y
-15 SLQKA
+15 
-20 GVYAY
+20 
-25 AASPDFEILLFGYA
+25 
-39 WDDGPVEVI
+39 DGPVTIAVGESRRSTQWKNKEVLWSQLVERLSIPTKTPETVDEYRGFAKSKRDEIKDVGGFVGGSLKGGRRKAEAIMQRRLLTLDLDDVPRNADPWDTVVLVLGCAAVLYSTHSHRPEAPRLRLVMPLSRPVSPEEYSAIARKVAQDIGI
-48 DMAQGQK
+48 DMCDDTTYEPHRLMYWPSASINAEYRYEVEDGPWLNADEQLARYVDWHDPSEWPISSRRAEALHRLASHQESPLEKNGIVGAFCRVYDIHDAIEHFLPDTYEKYDDNRYTYKGGSSSGGLVLYDNGVFAYSHHGTDPASGK
-55 LPQELQD
+55 LCNAFDLVRIHLYGNLDDDTSPGTPSHKMPSFMKLQD
-62 ALYDPEILKTA
+62 
-73 FNASFERTCLSAFM
+73 
-87 GRVTPADQWSC
+87 
-98 TAVMARELGLPGS
+98 
-111 LEAVGDV
+111 EA
-118 IGLPED
+118 
-124 KQKSKTGKALIRY
+124 
-137 FSIPCKATKVNGERT
+137 
-152 RNLPRHDP
+152 
-160 ERWNLYVEYNRQ
+160 
-172 DVVTE
+172 
-177 RAIRKRLQKFPV
+177 
-189 IPSEHD
+189 
-195 LWIIDQHIN
+195 
-204 DRGVGVDTVLAEN
+204 
-217 AVAIDQIVKAR
+217 
-228 LLDAAKEL
+228 
-236 TGLDNPKSA
+236 
-245 AQLKS
+245 
-250 WIEEVSGFEVES
+250 
-262 LNKKMIGD
+262 
-270 VRSGTSNEEVHA
+270 
-282 MLDIRQGLAKTSTEK
+282 
-297 YNAMLRTVC
+297 
-306 PDGRIRGLTQFCG
+306 
-319 AARTGRWAGRL
+319 
-330 VQMQNLPQNKMPDM
+330 M

-711 LLPKDWATR
+711 LLPKDWAIR

-737 QAGTERRKTICALE
+737 QAGTERRKAICALE

-799 FVREESE
+799 FVREETE

>member
-1 MKTLAIDIE
+1 MNQIR
-10 TYSSV
+10 Y
-15 SLQKA
+15 
-20 GVYAY
+20 
-25 AASPDFEILLFGYA
+25 
-39 WDDGPVEVI
+39 DGPVTIAVGESRRSTQWKNKEVLWSQLAERLSIPTKTPETVDEYRGFAKSKRDEIKDVGGFVGGSLKGGRRKAEAIMQRRLLTLDLDDVPRDADPWDTVVLVLGCAAVLYSTHSHRPEAPRLRLVMPLSRPVSPEEYSAIARKVAQDIGI
-48 DMAQGQK
+48 DMCDDTTYEPHRLMYWPSASINAEYRYEIEDGPWLNADEQLARYVDWHDPSEWPISSRRAEALHRLASHQESPLEKNGIVGAFCRVYDIHDAIEHFLPDTYEKYDDNRYTYKGGSTSGGLVLYDNGVFAYSHHGTDPASGK
-55 LPQELQD
+55 LCNAFDLVRIHLYGNLDDDTSPGTPSHKMPSFMKLQD
-62 ALYDPEILKTA
+62 
-73 FNASFERTCLSAFM
+73 
-87 GRVTPADQWSC
+87 
-98 TAVMARELGLPGS
+98 
-111 LEAVGDV
+111 EA
-118 IGLPED
+118 
-124 KQKSKTGKALIRY
+124 
-137 FSIPCKATKVNGERT
+137 
-152 RNLPRHDP
+152 
-160 ERWNLYVEYNRQ
+160 
-172 DVVTE
+172 
-177 RAIRKRLQKFPV
+177 
-189 IPSEHD
+189 
-195 LWIIDQHIN
+195 
-204 DRGVGVDTVLAEN
+204 
-217 AVAIDQIVKAR
+217 
-228 LLDAAKEL
+228 
-236 TGLDNPKSA
+236 
-245 AQLKS
+245 
-250 WIEEVSGFEVES
+250 
-262 LNKKMIGD
+262 
-270 VRSGTSNEEVHA
+270 
-282 MLDIRQGLAKTSTEK
+282 
-297 YNAMLRTVC
+297 
-306 PDGRIRGLTQFCG
+306 
-319 AARTGRWAGRL
+319 
-330 VQMQNLPQNKMPDM
+330 M

-737 QAGTERRKTICALE
+737 RAGTERRKTICALE

-799 FVREESE
+799 FVREETE

>member
-1 MKTLAIDIE
+1 MNQIR
-10 TYSSV
+10 Y
-15 SLQKA
+15 
-20 GVYAY
+20 
-25 AASPDFEILLFGYA
+25 
-39 WDDGPVEVI
+39 DGPVTIAVGESRRSTQWKNKEVLWSQLVERLSIPTKTPETVDEYRGFAKSKRDEIKDVGGFVGGSLKGGRRKAEAIMQRRLLTLDLDDVPRNADPWDTVVLVLGCAAVLYSTHSHRPEAPRLRLVMPLSRPVSPEEYSAIARKVAQDIGI
-48 DMAQGQK
+48 DMCDDTTYEPHRLMYWPSASINAEYRYEVEDGPWLNADEQLARYVDWHDPSEWPISSRRAEALHRLASHQESPLEKNGIVGAFCRVYDIHDAIEHFLPDTYEKYDDNRYTYKGGSPSGGLVLYDNGVFAYSHHGTDPASGK
-55 LPQELQD
+55 LCNAFDLVRIHLYGNLDDDTSPGTPSHKMPSFMKLQD
-62 ALYDPEILKTA
+62 
-73 FNASFERTCLSAFM
+73 
-87 GRVTPADQWSC
+87 
-98 TAVMARELGLPGS
+98 
-111 LEAVGDV
+111 EA
-118 IGLPED
+118 
-124 KQKSKTGKALIRY
+124 
-137 FSIPCKATKVNGERT
+137 
-152 RNLPRHDP
+152 
-160 ERWNLYVEYNRQ
+160 
-172 DVVTE
+172 
-177 RAIRKRLQKFPV
+177 
-189 IPSEHD
+189 
-195 LWIIDQHIN
+195 
-204 DRGVGVDTVLAEN
+204 
-217 AVAIDQIVKAR
+217 
-228 LLDAAKEL
+228 
-236 TGLDNPKSA
+236 
-245 AQLKS
+245 
-250 WIEEVSGFEVES
+250 
-262 LNKKMIGD
+262 
-270 VRSGTSNEEVHA
+270 
-282 MLDIRQGLAKTSTEK
+282 
-297 YNAMLRTVC
+297 
-306 PDGRIRGLTQFCG
+306 
-319 AARTGRWAGRL
+319 
-330 VQMQNLPQNKMPDM
+330 M

-737 QAGTERRKTICALE
+737 QAGTERRKAICALE

-799 FVREESE
+799 FVREETE

>member
-1 MKTLAIDIE
+1 MNQIR
-10 TYSSV
+10 Y
-15 SLQKA
+15 
-20 GVYAY
+20 
-25 AASPDFEILLFGYA
+25 
-39 WDDGPVEVI
+39 DGPVTIAVGESRRSTQWQNKEILWSQLVERLSIPTKTPETAEEYKSFAKSKRDEIKDVGGFVGGTLKGGRRKAEAIMQRRLLTLDLDEVPAGADPWDTVVLVLGCAAVLYSTHSHRPNAPRLRLVIPLSRPVSPEEYSAIARKVAQDIGI
-48 DMAQGQK
+48 DMCDDTTYEPHRLMYWPSASINAEYRYEVEDGPWLNADEQLARYVDWRDPSEWPISSRRAEALHRLASHQESPLDKNGIVGAFCRVYDIHDAIEHFLPEVYEKYDDSRYTYKGGSTSGGLVVYDNGIFAYSHHGTDPASGKLCNAFDLVRIHLYGNLDDDTSPGTPSHK
-55 LPQELQD
+55 LPSFLKLQD
-62 ALYDPEILKTA
+62 E
-73 FNASFERTCLSAFM
+73 
-87 GRVTPADQWSC
+87 G
-98 TAVMARELGLPGS
+98 
-111 LEAVGDV
+111 
-118 IGLPED
+118 
-124 KQKSKTGKALIRY
+124 
-137 FSIPCKATKVNGERT
+137 
-152 RNLPRHDP
+152 
-160 ERWNLYVEYNRQ
+160 
-172 DVVTE
+172 
-177 RAIRKRLQKFPV
+177 
-189 IPSEHD
+189 
-195 LWIIDQHIN
+195 
-204 DRGVGVDTVLAEN
+204 
-217 AVAIDQIVKAR
+217 
-228 LLDAAKEL
+228 
-236 TGLDNPKSA
+236 
-245 AQLKS
+245 
-250 WIEEVSGFEVES
+250 
-262 LNKKMIGD
+262 
-270 VRSGTSNEEVHA
+270 
-282 MLDIRQGLAKTSTEK
+282 
-297 YNAMLRTVC
+297 
-306 PDGRIRGLTQFCG
+306 
-319 AARTGRWAGRL
+319 
-330 VQMQNLPQNKMPDM
+330 M

-366 DPDEDYDWVGQ
+366 DPAEDYDWVGQ

-398 HDAGLRGKYFY
+398 HDASLRGKYFY

-415 MTVCGDLPWCKL
+415 MTICGDLPWCKFV
-427 ADRMTTTWTDTDDAG
+427 DRMTTTWTDTDDAG

-464 LAMQSCMRHPVRE
+464 LAMQHCMRHPVRE
-477 YLLSLKWD
+477 YLLGLKWD
-485 GVARADTIF
+485 GCARADTIF

-503 EYTRTVTRKALIGA
+503 EYTRTVTRKALLGA
-517 VARIMQPGCK
+517 VARIMSPGCK

-645 DKGRETG
+645 DKGRQAGE
-652 DYFTAEIV
+652 YFTDEIV

-667 VMRYSAGENWYLD
+667 VMRYTAGENWYLD
-680 NAKIEAVARQ
+680 DSKIEETARR

-737 QAGTERRKTICALE
+737 QAGTERRKTVCALE
-751 IHCELFGGTVKDY
+751 IHCELFGGTIKDY

-785 SRINYGEIYGQQRG
+785 SCINYGEIYGKQRG
-799 FVREESE
+799 FSREDAD

>member
-1 MKTLAIDIE
+1 MNQIRYDGSVTIAVGESRRSTQWKNKEVLWSQLVERLSIPTKTPETVDEYRGFAKSKRDEIKDVGGFVGGSLKGGRRKAEAIMQRRLLTLDLDDVPRNADPWDTVVLVLGCAAVLYSTHSHRPEAPRLRLVMPLSRPVSPEEYSAIARKVAQDIGIDMCDDT
-10 TYSSV
+10 TYEPHRLMYWPS
-15 SLQKA
+15 
-20 GVYAY
+20 
-25 AASPDFEILLFGYA
+25 ASINAEYRYEVE
-39 WDDGPVEVI
+39 DGPWLNADEQLARYVDWHDPSEWPISSRRAEALHRLASHQESPLEKSGIVGAFCRVYDI
-48 DMAQGQK
+48 HDAIEHFLPDTYEKYDDNRYTYKGGSTSGGLVLYDNGVFAYSHHGTDPASGK
-55 LPQELQD
+55 LCNAFDLVRIHLYGNLDDDTSPGTPSHKMPSFMKLQD
-62 ALYDPEILKTA
+62 
-73 FNASFERTCLSAFM
+73 
-87 GRVTPADQWSC
+87 
-98 TAVMARELGLPGS
+98 
-111 LEAVGDV
+111 EA
-118 IGLPED
+118 
-124 KQKSKTGKALIRY
+124 
-137 FSIPCKATKVNGERT
+137 
-152 RNLPRHDP
+152 
-160 ERWNLYVEYNRQ
+160 
-172 DVVTE
+172 
-177 RAIRKRLQKFPV
+177 
-189 IPSEHD
+189 
-195 LWIIDQHIN
+195 
-204 DRGVGVDTVLAEN
+204 
-217 AVAIDQIVKAR
+217 
-228 LLDAAKEL
+228 
-236 TGLDNPKSA
+236 
-245 AQLKS
+245 
-250 WIEEVSGFEVES
+250 
-262 LNKKMIGD
+262 
-270 VRSGTSNEEVHA
+270 
-282 MLDIRQGLAKTSTEK
+282 
-297 YNAMLRTVC
+297 
-306 PDGRIRGLTQFCG
+306 
-319 AARTGRWAGRL
+319 
-330 VQMQNLPQNKMPDM
+330 M

-737 QAGTERRKTICALE
+737 QAGTERRKAICALE

-799 FVREESE
+799 FVREETE

>member
-1 MKTLAIDIE
+1 MNQIR
-10 TYSSV
+10 Y
-15 SLQKA
+15 
-20 GVYAY
+20 
-25 AASPDFEILLFGYA
+25 
-39 WDDGPVEVI
+39 DGPVTIAVGESRRSTQWKNKEVLWSQLVERLSIPTKTPETVDEYRGFAKSKRDEIKDVGGFVGGSLKGGRRKAEAIMQRRLLTLDLDDVPRNADPWDTVVLVLGCAAVLYSTHSHRPEAPRLRLVMPLSRPVSPEEYSAIARKVAQDIGI
-48 DMAQGQK
+48 DMCDDTTYEPHRLMYWPSASINAEYRYEVEDGPWLNADEQLARYVDWHDPSEWPISSRRAEALHRLASHQESPLEKNGIVGAFCRVYDIHDAIEHFLPDTYEKYDDNRYTYKGGSTSGGLVLYDNGIFAYSHHGTDPASGK
-55 LPQELQD
+55 LCNAFDLVRIHLYGNLDDDTSPGTPSHKMPSFMKLQD
-62 ALYDPEILKTA
+62 
-73 FNASFERTCLSAFM
+73 
-87 GRVTPADQWSC
+87 
-98 TAVMARELGLPGS
+98 
-111 LEAVGDV
+111 EA
-118 IGLPED
+118 
-124 KQKSKTGKALIRY
+124 
-137 FSIPCKATKVNGERT
+137 
-152 RNLPRHDP
+152 
-160 ERWNLYVEYNRQ
+160 
-172 DVVTE
+172 
-177 RAIRKRLQKFPV
+177 
-189 IPSEHD
+189 
-195 LWIIDQHIN
+195 
-204 DRGVGVDTVLAEN
+204 
-217 AVAIDQIVKAR
+217 
-228 LLDAAKEL
+228 
-236 TGLDNPKSA
+236 
-245 AQLKS
+245 
-250 WIEEVSGFEVES
+250 
-262 LNKKMIGD
+262 
-270 VRSGTSNEEVHA
+270 
-282 MLDIRQGLAKTSTEK
+282 
-297 YNAMLRTVC
+297 
-306 PDGRIRGLTQFCG
+306 
-319 AARTGRWAGRL
+319 
-330 VQMQNLPQNKMPDM
+330 M

-427 ADRMTTTWTDTDDAG
+427 ADRMTMTWTDTDDAG

-737 QAGTERRKTICALE
+737 QAGTERRKAICALE

-799 FVREESE
+799 FVREEME

>member
-1 MKTLAIDIE
+1 MNQIR
-10 TYSSV
+10 Y
-15 SLQKA
+15 
-20 GVYAY
+20 
-25 AASPDFEILLFGYA
+25 
-39 WDDGPVEVI
+39 DGPVTIAVGESRRSTQWKNKEVLWSQLVERLSIPTKTPETVDEYRGFAKSKRDEIKDVGGFVGGSLKGGRRKAEAIMQRRLLTLDLDDVPRNADPWDTVVLVLGCAAVLYSTHSHRPEAPRLRLVMPLSRPVSPEEYSAIARKVAQDIGI
-48 DMAQGQK
+48 DMCDDTTYEPHRLMYWPSASINAEYRYEVEDGPWLNADEQLARYVDWHDPSEWPISSRRAEALHRLASHQESPLEKNGIVGAFCRVYDIHDAIEHFLPDTYEKYDDNRYTYKGGSTSGGLVLYDNGVFAYSHHGTDPASGK
-55 LPQELQD
+55 LCNAFDLVRIHLYGNLDDDTSPGTPSHKMPSFMKLQD
-62 ALYDPEILKTA
+62 
-73 FNASFERTCLSAFM
+73 
-87 GRVTPADQWSC
+87 
-98 TAVMARELGLPGS
+98 
-111 LEAVGDV
+111 EA
-118 IGLPED
+118 
-124 KQKSKTGKALIRY
+124 
-137 FSIPCKATKVNGERT
+137 
-152 RNLPRHDP
+152 
-160 ERWNLYVEYNRQ
+160 
-172 DVVTE
+172 
-177 RAIRKRLQKFPV
+177 
-189 IPSEHD
+189 
-195 LWIIDQHIN
+195 
-204 DRGVGVDTVLAEN
+204 
-217 AVAIDQIVKAR
+217 
-228 LLDAAKEL
+228 
-236 TGLDNPKSA
+236 
-245 AQLKS
+245 
-250 WIEEVSGFEVES
+250 
-262 LNKKMIGD
+262 
-270 VRSGTSNEEVHA
+270 
-282 MLDIRQGLAKTSTEK
+282 
-297 YNAMLRTVC
+297 
-306 PDGRIRGLTQFCG
+306 
-319 AARTGRWAGRL
+319 
-330 VQMQNLPQNKMPDM
+330 M

-607 AKRTQEHPRQC
+607 AKRTQERPRQC

-799 FVREESE
+799 FIREETE

>member
-1 MKTLAIDIE
+1 MNQIRYDGLVTIAVGESRRSTQWKNKEVLWSQLVERLSIPTKTPETVDEYRGFAKSKRDEIKDVGGFVGGSLKGGRRKAEAIMQRRLLTLDLDDVPRNADPWDTVVLVLGCAAVLYSTHSHRPEAPRLRLVMPLSRPVSPEEYSAIARKVAQDIGIDMCDDT
-10 TYSSV
+10 TYEPHRLMYWPS
-15 SLQKA
+15 
-20 GVYAY
+20 
-25 AASPDFEILLFGYA
+25 ASINAEYRYEVE
-39 WDDGPVEVI
+39 DGPWLNADEQLARYVDWHDPSEWPISSRRAEALHRLASHQESPLEKNGIVGAFCRVYDI
-48 DMAQGQK
+48 HDAIEHFLPDTYEKYDDNRYTYKGGSTSGGLVLYDNGIFAYSHHGTDPASGK
-55 LPQELQD
+55 LCNAFDLVRIHLYGNLDDDTSPGTPSHKMPSFMKLQD
-62 ALYDPEILKTA
+62 
-73 FNASFERTCLSAFM
+73 
-87 GRVTPADQWSC
+87 
-98 TAVMARELGLPGS
+98 
-111 LEAVGDV
+111 EA
-118 IGLPED
+118 
-124 KQKSKTGKALIRY
+124 
-137 FSIPCKATKVNGERT
+137 
-152 RNLPRHDP
+152 
-160 ERWNLYVEYNRQ
+160 
-172 DVVTE
+172 
-177 RAIRKRLQKFPV
+177 
-189 IPSEHD
+189 
-195 LWIIDQHIN
+195 
-204 DRGVGVDTVLAEN
+204 
-217 AVAIDQIVKAR
+217 
-228 LLDAAKEL
+228 
-236 TGLDNPKSA
+236 
-245 AQLKS
+245 
-250 WIEEVSGFEVES
+250 
-262 LNKKMIGD
+262 
-270 VRSGTSNEEVHA
+270 
-282 MLDIRQGLAKTSTEK
+282 
-297 YNAMLRTVC
+297 
-306 PDGRIRGLTQFCG
+306 
-319 AARTGRWAGRL
+319 
-330 VQMQNLPQNKMPDM
+330 M

-517 VARIMQPGCK
+517 VARIMRPGCK

-680 NAKIEAVARQ
+680 NAKIEAAARQ

-737 QAGTERRKTICALE
+737 QAGTERRKVICALE

-799 FVREESE
+799 FIREETE

>member
-1 MKTLAIDIE
+1 MNQIRYDGSVTIAVGESRRSTQWKNKEVLWSQLVERLSIPTKTPETVDEYRGFAKSKRDEIKDVGGFVGGSLKGGRRKAEAIMQRRLLTLDLDDVPRNADPWDTVVLVLGCAAVLYSTHSHRPEAPRLRLVMPLSRPVSPEEYSAIARKVAQDIGIDMCDDT
-10 TYSSV
+10 TYEPHRLMYWPS
-15 SLQKA
+15 
-20 GVYAY
+20 
-25 AASPDFEILLFGYA
+25 ASINAEYRYEVE
-39 WDDGPVEVI
+39 DGPWLNADEQLARYVDWHDPSEWPISSRRAEALHRLASHQESPLEKNGIVGAFCRVYDI
-48 DMAQGQK
+48 HDAIEHFLPDTYEKYDDNRYTYKGGSTSGGLVLYDNGVFAYSHHGTDPASGK
-55 LPQELQD
+55 LCNAFDLVRIHLYGNLDDDTSPGTPSHKMPSFMKLQD
-62 ALYDPEILKTA
+62 
-73 FNASFERTCLSAFM
+73 
-87 GRVTPADQWSC
+87 
-98 TAVMARELGLPGS
+98 
-111 LEAVGDV
+111 EA
-118 IGLPED
+118 
-124 KQKSKTGKALIRY
+124 
-137 FSIPCKATKVNGERT
+137 
-152 RNLPRHDP
+152 
-160 ERWNLYVEYNRQ
+160 
-172 DVVTE
+172 
-177 RAIRKRLQKFPV
+177 
-189 IPSEHD
+189 
-195 LWIIDQHIN
+195 
-204 DRGVGVDTVLAEN
+204 
-217 AVAIDQIVKAR
+217 
-228 LLDAAKEL
+228 
-236 TGLDNPKSA
+236 
-245 AQLKS
+245 
-250 WIEEVSGFEVES
+250 
-262 LNKKMIGD
+262 
-270 VRSGTSNEEVHA
+270 
-282 MLDIRQGLAKTSTEK
+282 
-297 YNAMLRTVC
+297 
-306 PDGRIRGLTQFCG
+306 
-319 AARTGRWAGRL
+319 
-330 VQMQNLPQNKMPDM
+330 M

-737 QAGTERRKTICALE
+737 QAGTERRKAICALE

-799 FVREESE
+799 FVREEME

>member
-1 MKTLAIDIE
+1 MNQIR
-10 TYSSV
+10 Y
-15 SLQKA
+15 
-20 GVYAY
+20 
-25 AASPDFEILLFGYA
+25 
-39 WDDGPVEVI
+39 DGPVTIAVGESRRSTQWKNKEVLWSQLVERLSIPTKTPETVDEYRGFAKSKRDEIKDVGGFVGGSLKGGRRKAEAIMQRRLLTLDLDDVPRNADPWDTVVLVLGCAAVLYSTHSHRPEAPRLRLVMPLSRPVSPEEYSAIARKVAQDIGI
-48 DMAQGQK
+48 DMCDDTTYEPHRLMYWPSASINAEYRYEVEDGPWLNADEQLARYVDWHDPSEWPISSRRAEALHRLASHQESPLEKNGIVGAFCRVYDIHDAIEHFLPDTYEKYDDNRYTYKGGSTSGGLVLYDNGVFAYSHHGTDPASGK
-55 LPQELQD
+55 LCNAFDLVRIHLYGNLDDDTSPGTPSHKMPSFMKLQD
-62 ALYDPEILKTA
+62 
-73 FNASFERTCLSAFM
+73 
-87 GRVTPADQWSC
+87 
-98 TAVMARELGLPGS
+98 
-111 LEAVGDV
+111 EA
-118 IGLPED
+118 
-124 KQKSKTGKALIRY
+124 
-137 FSIPCKATKVNGERT
+137 
-152 RNLPRHDP
+152 
-160 ERWNLYVEYNRQ
+160 
-172 DVVTE
+172 
-177 RAIRKRLQKFPV
+177 
-189 IPSEHD
+189 
-195 LWIIDQHIN
+195 
-204 DRGVGVDTVLAEN
+204 
-217 AVAIDQIVKAR
+217 
-228 LLDAAKEL
+228 
-236 TGLDNPKSA
+236 
-245 AQLKS
+245 
-250 WIEEVSGFEVES
+250 
-262 LNKKMIGD
+262 
-270 VRSGTSNEEVHA
+270 
-282 MLDIRQGLAKTSTEK
+282 
-297 YNAMLRTVC
+297 
-306 PDGRIRGLTQFCG
+306 
-319 AARTGRWAGRL
+319 
-330 VQMQNLPQNKMPDM
+330 M

-698 NGKQGLLEQFVER
+698 NGKQGVLEQFVER

-737 QAGTERRKTICALE
+737 QAGTERRKAICALE

-799 FVREESE
+799 FVREEME

>member
-1 MKTLAIDIE
+1 MNQIRYDGSVTIAVGESRRSTQWKNKEVLWSQLVERLSIPTKTPETVDEYRGFAKSKRDEIKDVGGFVGGSLKGGRRKAEAIMQRRLLTLDLDDVPRNADPWDTVVLVLGCAAVLYSTHSHRPEAPRLRLVMPLSRPVSPEEYSAIARKVAQDIGIDMCDDT
-10 TYSSV
+10 TYEPHRLMYWPS
-15 SLQKA
+15 
-20 GVYAY
+20 
-25 AASPDFEILLFGYA
+25 ASINAEYRYEVE
-39 WDDGPVEVI
+39 DGPWLNADEQLARYVDWHEPSEWPISSRRAEALHRLASHQESPLEKNGIVGAFCRVYDI
-48 DMAQGQK
+48 HDAIEHFLPDTYEKYDDNRYTYKGGSTSGGLVLYDNGVFAYSHHGTDPASGK
-55 LPQELQD
+55 LCNAFDLVRIHLYGNLDDDTSPGTPSHKMPSFMKLQD
-62 ALYDPEILKTA
+62 
-73 FNASFERTCLSAFM
+73 
-87 GRVTPADQWSC
+87 
-98 TAVMARELGLPGS
+98 
-111 LEAVGDV
+111 EA
-118 IGLPED
+118 
-124 KQKSKTGKALIRY
+124 
-137 FSIPCKATKVNGERT
+137 
-152 RNLPRHDP
+152 
-160 ERWNLYVEYNRQ
+160 
-172 DVVTE
+172 
-177 RAIRKRLQKFPV
+177 
-189 IPSEHD
+189 
-195 LWIIDQHIN
+195 
-204 DRGVGVDTVLAEN
+204 
-217 AVAIDQIVKAR
+217 
-228 LLDAAKEL
+228 
-236 TGLDNPKSA
+236 
-245 AQLKS
+245 
-250 WIEEVSGFEVES
+250 
-262 LNKKMIGD
+262 
-270 VRSGTSNEEVHA
+270 
-282 MLDIRQGLAKTSTEK
+282 
-297 YNAMLRTVC
+297 
-306 PDGRIRGLTQFCG
+306 
-319 AARTGRWAGRL
+319 
-330 VQMQNLPQNKMPDM
+330 M

-737 QAGTERRKTICALE
+737 QAGTERRKAICALE

-799 FVREESE
+799 FVREETE

>member
-1 MKTLAIDIE
+1 MNQIRYDGSVTIAVGESRRSTQWKNKEVLWSQLVERLSIPTKTPETVDEYRGFAKSKRDEIKDVGGFVGGSLKGGRRKAEAIMQRRLLTLDLDDVPRNADPWDTVVLVLGCAAVLYSTHSHRPEAPRLRLVMPLSRPVSPEEYSAIARKIAQDIGIDMCDDT
-10 TYSSV
+10 TYEPHRLMYWPS
-15 SLQKA
+15 
-20 GVYAY
+20 
-25 AASPDFEILLFGYA
+25 ASINAEYRYEVE
-39 WDDGPVEVI
+39 DGPWLNADEQLARYVDWHDPSEWPISSRRAEALHRLASHQESPLEKNGIVGAFCRVYDI
-48 DMAQGQK
+48 HDAIEHFLPDTYEKYDDNRYTYKGGSTSGGLVLYDNGVFAYSHHGTDPASGK
-55 LPQELQD
+55 LCNAFDLVRIHLYGNLDDDTSPGTPSHKMPSFMKLQD
-62 ALYDPEILKTA
+62 
-73 FNASFERTCLSAFM
+73 
-87 GRVTPADQWSC
+87 
-98 TAVMARELGLPGS
+98 
-111 LEAVGDV
+111 EA
-118 IGLPED
+118 
-124 KQKSKTGKALIRY
+124 
-137 FSIPCKATKVNGERT
+137 
-152 RNLPRHDP
+152 
-160 ERWNLYVEYNRQ
+160 
-172 DVVTE
+172 
-177 RAIRKRLQKFPV
+177 
-189 IPSEHD
+189 
-195 LWIIDQHIN
+195 
-204 DRGVGVDTVLAEN
+204 
-217 AVAIDQIVKAR
+217 
-228 LLDAAKEL
+228 
-236 TGLDNPKSA
+236 
-245 AQLKS
+245 
-250 WIEEVSGFEVES
+250 
-262 LNKKMIGD
+262 
-270 VRSGTSNEEVHA
+270 
-282 MLDIRQGLAKTSTEK
+282 
-297 YNAMLRTVC
+297 
-306 PDGRIRGLTQFCG
+306 
-319 AARTGRWAGRL
+319 
-330 VQMQNLPQNKMPDM
+330 M

-427 ADRMTTTWTDTDDAG
+427 ANRMTTTWTDTDDAG

-737 QAGTERRKTICALE
+737 QAGTERRKAICALE

-799 FVREESE
+799 FVREETE

>member
-1 MKTLAIDIE
+1 MNQIRYDGSVTIAVGESRRSTQWKNKEVLWSQLVERLSIPTKTPETVDEYRGFAKSKRDEIKDVGGFVGGSLKGGRRKAEAIMQRRLLTLDLDDVPRNADPWDTVVLVLGCAAVLYSTHSHRPEAPRLRLVMPLSRPVSPEEYSAIARKVAQDIGIDMCDDT
-10 TYSSV
+10 TYEPHRLMYWPS
-15 SLQKA
+15 
-20 GVYAY
+20 
-25 AASPDFEILLFGYA
+25 ASINAEYRYEVE
-39 WDDGPVEVI
+39 DGPWLNADEQLARYVDWHDPSEWPISSRRAEALHRLASHQESPLEKNGIVGAFCRVYDI
-48 DMAQGQK
+48 HDAIEHFLPDTYEKYDDNRYTYKGGSTSGGLVLYDNGVFAYSHHGTDPASGK
-55 LPQELQD
+55 LCNAFDLVRIHLYGNMDDDTSPGTPSHKMPSFMKLQD
-62 ALYDPEILKTA
+62 
-73 FNASFERTCLSAFM
+73 
-87 GRVTPADQWSC
+87 
-98 TAVMARELGLPGS
+98 
-111 LEAVGDV
+111 EA
-118 IGLPED
+118 
-124 KQKSKTGKALIRY
+124 
-137 FSIPCKATKVNGERT
+137 
-152 RNLPRHDP
+152 
-160 ERWNLYVEYNRQ
+160 
-172 DVVTE
+172 
-177 RAIRKRLQKFPV
+177 
-189 IPSEHD
+189 
-195 LWIIDQHIN
+195 
-204 DRGVGVDTVLAEN
+204 
-217 AVAIDQIVKAR
+217 
-228 LLDAAKEL
+228 
-236 TGLDNPKSA
+236 
-245 AQLKS
+245 
-250 WIEEVSGFEVES
+250 
-262 LNKKMIGD
+262 
-270 VRSGTSNEEVHA
+270 
-282 MLDIRQGLAKTSTEK
+282 
-297 YNAMLRTVC
+297 
-306 PDGRIRGLTQFCG
+306 
-319 AARTGRWAGRL
+319 
-330 VQMQNLPQNKMPDM
+330 M

-477 YLLSLKWD
+477 YLLRLKWD

-494 IDYLGAEDT
+494 VDYLGAEDT

-737 QAGTERRKTICALE
+737 QAGTERRKAICALE

-799 FVREESE
+799 FVREETE

>member
-1 MKTLAIDIE
+1 MNQIR
-10 TYSSV
+10 Y
-15 SLQKA
+15 
-20 GVYAY
+20 
-25 AASPDFEILLFGYA
+25 
-39 WDDGPVEVI
+39 DGPVTIAVGESRRSTQWKNKEVLWSQLVERLSIPTKTPETVDEYRGFAKSKRDEIKDVGGFVGGSLKGGRRKAEAIMQRRLLTLDLDDVPRNADPWDTVVLVLGCAAVLYSTHSHRPEAPRLRLVMPLSRPVSPEEYSAIARKVAQDIGI
-48 DMAQGQK
+48 DMCDDTTYEPHRLMYWPSASINAEYRYEVEDGPWLNADEQLARYVDWHDPSEWPISSRRAEALHRLASHQESPLEKNGIVGAFCRVYDIHDAIEHFLPDTYEKYDDNRYTYKGGSTSGGLVLYDNGIFAYSHHGTDPASGK
-55 LPQELQD
+55 LCNAFDLVRIHLYGNLDDDTSPGTPSHKMPSFMKLQD
-62 ALYDPEILKTA
+62 
-73 FNASFERTCLSAFM
+73 
-87 GRVTPADQWSC
+87 
-98 TAVMARELGLPGS
+98 
-111 LEAVGDV
+111 EA
-118 IGLPED
+118 
-124 KQKSKTGKALIRY
+124 
-137 FSIPCKATKVNGERT
+137 
-152 RNLPRHDP
+152 
-160 ERWNLYVEYNRQ
+160 
-172 DVVTE
+172 
-177 RAIRKRLQKFPV
+177 
-189 IPSEHD
+189 
-195 LWIIDQHIN
+195 
-204 DRGVGVDTVLAEN
+204 
-217 AVAIDQIVKAR
+217 
-228 LLDAAKEL
+228 
-236 TGLDNPKSA
+236 
-245 AQLKS
+245 
-250 WIEEVSGFEVES
+250 
-262 LNKKMIGD
+262 
-270 VRSGTSNEEVHA
+270 
-282 MLDIRQGLAKTSTEK
+282 
-297 YNAMLRTVC
+297 
-306 PDGRIRGLTQFCG
+306 
-319 AARTGRWAGRL
+319 
-330 VQMQNLPQNKMPDM
+330 M

-450 YEIVNTMK
+450 YEIVNTIK

-737 QAGTERRKTICALE
+737 QAGTERRKAICALE

-799 FVREESE
+799 FVREEME

>member
-1 MKTLAIDIE
+1 MNQIR
-10 TYSSV
+10 Y
-15 SLQKA
+15 
-20 GVYAY
+20 
-25 AASPDFEILLFGYA
+25 
-39 WDDGPVEVI
+39 DGPVTIAVGESRRSTQWKNKEVLWSQLAERLSIPTKTPETVDEYRGFAKSKRDEIKDVGGFVGGSLKGGRRKAEAIMQRRLLTLDLDDVPRDADPWDTAVLVLGCAAVLYSTHSHRPEAPRLRLVMPLSRPVSPEEYSAIARKVAQDIGI
-48 DMAQGQK
+48 DMCDDTTYEPHRLMYWPSASINAEYRYEIEDGPWLNADEQLARYVDWHDPSEWPISSRRAEALHRLASHQESPLEKNGIVGAFCRVYDIHDAIEHFLPDTYEKYDDNRYTYKGGSTSGGLVLYDNGVFAYSHHGTDPASGK
-55 LPQELQD
+55 LCNAFDLVRIHLYGNLDDDTSPGTPSHKMPSFMKLQD
-62 ALYDPEILKTA
+62 
-73 FNASFERTCLSAFM
+73 
-87 GRVTPADQWSC
+87 
-98 TAVMARELGLPGS
+98 
-111 LEAVGDV
+111 EA
-118 IGLPED
+118 
-124 KQKSKTGKALIRY
+124 
-137 FSIPCKATKVNGERT
+137 
-152 RNLPRHDP
+152 
-160 ERWNLYVEYNRQ
+160 
-172 DVVTE
+172 
-177 RAIRKRLQKFPV
+177 
-189 IPSEHD
+189 
-195 LWIIDQHIN
+195 
-204 DRGVGVDTVLAEN
+204 
-217 AVAIDQIVKAR
+217 
-228 LLDAAKEL
+228 
-236 TGLDNPKSA
+236 
-245 AQLKS
+245 
-250 WIEEVSGFEVES
+250 
-262 LNKKMIGD
+262 
-270 VRSGTSNEEVHA
+270 
-282 MLDIRQGLAKTSTEK
+282 
-297 YNAMLRTVC
+297 
-306 PDGRIRGLTQFCG
+306 
-319 AARTGRWAGRL
+319 
-330 VQMQNLPQNKMPDM
+330 M

-737 QAGTERRKTICALE
+737 QAGTERRKAICALE

-799 FVREESE
+799 FVREEME

>member
-1 MKTLAIDIE
+1 MK
-10 TYSSV
+10 
-15 SLQKA
+15 
-20 GVYAY
+20 
-25 AASPDFEILLFGYA
+25 
-39 WDDGPVEVI
+39 
-48 DMAQGQK
+48 
-55 LPQELQD
+55 LQD
-62 ALYDPEILKTA
+62 
-73 FNASFERTCLSAFM
+73 
-87 GRVTPADQWSC
+87 
-98 TAVMARELGLPGS
+98 
-111 LEAVGDV
+111 EA
-118 IGLPED
+118 
-124 KQKSKTGKALIRY
+124 
-137 FSIPCKATKVNGERT
+137 
-152 RNLPRHDP
+152 
-160 ERWNLYVEYNRQ
+160 
-172 DVVTE
+172 
-177 RAIRKRLQKFPV
+177 
-189 IPSEHD
+189 
-195 LWIIDQHIN
+195 
-204 DRGVGVDTVLAEN
+204 
-217 AVAIDQIVKAR
+217 
-228 LLDAAKEL
+228 
-236 TGLDNPKSA
+236 
-245 AQLKS
+245 
-250 WIEEVSGFEVES
+250 
-262 LNKKMIGD
+262 
-270 VRSGTSNEEVHA
+270 
-282 MLDIRQGLAKTSTEK
+282 
-297 YNAMLRTVC
+297 
-306 PDGRIRGLTQFCG
+306 
-319 AARTGRWAGRL
+319 
-330 VQMQNLPQNKMPDM
+330 M

-517 VARIMQPGCK
+517 VARIMRPGCK

-737 QAGTERRKTICALE
+737 QAGTERRKVICALE

-799 FVREESE
+799 FIREETE